1 MSFLFNLY
9 FMLVYYFAFVN
20 GFFLYIEVSVTPLDV
35 VITPLA
41 LESTSFN
48 VTSTFRN
55 YQVLDIILFKSLTYL
70 L

>member
-1 MSFLFNLY
+1 M
-9 FMLVYYFAFVN
+9 
-20 GFFLYIEVSVTPLDV
+20 EVSVAPLDV

-41 LESTSFN
+41 PESTSFN